1 MRQRQSKG
9 EFTVARGSSGIVA
22 GLTAAAVAAV
32 AFLAYQASANAP
44 ASVASTPGEK
54 PAASASAQPSAEPK
68 PTVDPLA
75 VPAAS
80 GKGER
85 VVYALKDRRVWL
97 VDEDDKAIRT
107 FTVMPSPVSPPPGDH
122 QVTSR
127 SGTVQGSDGVPIEHV
142 VRFANVDEVAIGFSA
157 AQDGSMASPD
167 PTSKTGGV
175 RMKRADGNAMWTF
188 ATVGAKVVVVP

>member
-44 ASVASTPGEK
+44 ASVASTTGKK
-54 PAASASAQPSAEPK
+54 PAASASAQPSAKPK
-68 PTVDPLA
+68 PTADPLA

-97 VDEDDKAIRT
+97 VDEGNKAIRT
-107 FTVMPSPVSPPPGDH
+107 FTVMPSPVSPPPGVH

-142 VRFANVDEVAIGFSA
+142 VRFANVDQVAIGFSA